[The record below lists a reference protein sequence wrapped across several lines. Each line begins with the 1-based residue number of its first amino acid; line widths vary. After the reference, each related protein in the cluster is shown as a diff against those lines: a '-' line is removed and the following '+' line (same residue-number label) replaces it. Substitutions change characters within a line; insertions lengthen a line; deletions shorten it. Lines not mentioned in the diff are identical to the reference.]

1 MEEIPKAYLNAPAI
15 STHKVETAS
24 HCQLFCVMEY
34 KCRSINLIVNNA
46 KGYDCQLLD
55 TDKYSNSSLLIKDE
69 KYIHLYIPVSK
80 IRLAR

>member
-1 MEEIPKAYLNAPAI
+1 MEEIPKANLNATAI
-15 STHKVETAS
+15 STYKVETAS
-24 HCQLFCVMEY
+24 QCQLFCVMEN

-55 TDKYSNSSLLIKDE
+55 VDKYSNSSLLIKDE

-80 IRLAR
+80 IRLVR